1 MTTTVNVQEAKTRLS
16 ELLKSVEAGES
27 IVIAR
32 AGKPIAELRPLQR
45 VDLVYGG
52 FDVVLDDRFFESLPE
67 DEIAG
72 WEGAPSRRDEP
83 APRHPR
89 PALAGG

>member
-1 MTTTVNVQEAKTRLS
+1 MPTTVNVQDAKTRLS

-27 IVIAR
+27 VIIAR

-52 FDVVLDDRFFESLPE
+52 YDVEVDERFFAPLPE
-67 DEIAG
+67 AEIAA
-72 WEGAPSRRDEP
+72 WEGAASESG
-83 APRHPR
+83 A
-89 PALAGG
+89 